1 MNDLHELSLT
11 EVCQHM
17 KSGAL
22 TAEAVTGHM
31 LDRITTLEPRYKAFA
46 TVRSEEALAR
56 ARQLDLQRR
65 DGKPLGTL
73 HGVPVAAKDLLFMAG
88 EVVASGTQVMA
99 DFRPTTTATVVE
111 RLEQAGAVIIGR
123 TQLTEGAFS
132 AHHPNIDPPRNPW
145 DAGHWTGVS
154 SSGSGVA
161 VAARLCYGALGT
173 DTGGSIRFPSASCG
187 VVGLKPT
194 YGRVSRFGAF
204 PLAQSLDH
212 IGPMTRTV
220 ADAARLLGVIAGL
233 DPRDRST
240 ADLAVPNYVAAQS
253 KSLQGV
259 KLAVDWHYAES
270 GIDPVVSQAIRE
282 AVERCV
288 QLGATV
294 REVVMPPE
302 YHTLV
307 SKWVVTCARECAQVH
322 AQYFPTR
329 RKDYGPVLA
338 GLLDLGLSVG
348 ESAYDDIEMVRN
360 RFRSE
365 LDILLSDVHALI
377 TPNMVAA
384 VPLLDEMNT
393 RAATRQSG
401 VAFTTFTAPFNYS
414 GHPTLTLP
422 TGLAAGLPTSIQ
434 LVGPRFQEAHLVKIG
449 SALESSLTPMPYQRM
464 T

>member
-31 LDRITTLEPRYKAFA
+31 LERIGMLEPRYKAYA
-46 TVRSEEALAR
+46 MVRADAAMER
-56 ARQLDLQRR
+56 ARQLDLLRR
-65 DGKPLGTL
+65 DGQPLGAL

-88 EVVASGTQVMA
+88 EPTASGTRVMA
-99 DFRPTTTATVVE
+99 DYRPSTTATVVE
-111 RLEQAGAVIIGR
+111 RLERAGAVIIGR

-132 AHHPNIDPPRNPW
+132 EHHPDIDPPRNPW
-145 DAGHWTGVS
+145 HADHWSGVS

-204 PLAQSLDH
+204 PLAASLDH

-220 ADAARLLGVIAGL
+220 PDAARMLGVIAGL
-233 DPRDRST
+233 DPRDPSSSS
-240 ADLAVPNYVAAQS
+240 LAIPNYVAAQS
-253 KSLQGV
+253 QSLQGIE
-259 KLAVDWHYAES
+259 LAVDWQYTES
-270 GIDPVVSQAIRE
+270 GVDPIVCQVIRNAI
-282 AVERCV
+282 ERCV

-294 REVVMPPE
+294 REVVLPVE
-302 YHTLV
+302 YHVLV
-307 SKWVVTCARECAQVH
+307 NKWIITCARECAQAH
-322 AQYFPTR
+322 ALYFPAQR
-329 RKDYGPVLA
+329 SDYGPVLA
-338 GLLDLGLSVG
+338 GLLDLGLSV
-348 ESAYDDIEMVRN
+348 SQKAYDDVELVRN
-360 RFRSE
+360 RFRAE
-365 LDILLSDVHALI
+365 LDIMLSGVHALI
-377 TPNMVAA
+377 TPNMVSP
-384 VPLLDEMNT
+384 VPSLAQMNL
-393 RAATRQSG
+393 RATTRQAG
-401 VAFTTFTAPFNYS
+401 AAFTTFTAPFNYS

-434 LVGPRFQEAHLVKIG
+434 LVGQRLRESDLVRIG
-449 SALESSLTPMPYQRM
+449 SALESSTASMPYRQLG
-464 T
+464 